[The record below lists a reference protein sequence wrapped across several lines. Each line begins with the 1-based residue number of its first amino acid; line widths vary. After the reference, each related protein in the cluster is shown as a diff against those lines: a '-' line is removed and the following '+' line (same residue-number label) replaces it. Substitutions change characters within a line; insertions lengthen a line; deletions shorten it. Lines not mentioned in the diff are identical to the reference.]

1 MELRLQV
8 IGPSFLASVN
18 APFTY
23 TNPHNIHVAI
33 HLVKE
38 VLKEKRT
45 QFHKVIKKMA
55 QLIKTWMVI
64 INSCVSL

>member
-38 VLKEKRT
+38 FLK
-45 QFHKVIKKMA
+45 
-55 QLIKTWMVI
+55 
-64 INSCVSL
+64 